1 MTLNSAITINTNQ
14 SSFCPGATASLS
26 LKGMSGVSNQAVR
39 FRLTTTEPLTE
50 EEAYASSGTLLGV
63 VPNSALTSNKTEA
76 VLTNI
81 VLPKN
86 AGKYFIVA
94 TLDGES
100 GACRPYSSARF
111 TIATLANA
119 AISSDKTGTICL
131 GESVLLTAQ
140 PAGQTKYEWLKDGQ
154 SVGVTS
160 TNTYRVTSAGEY
172 KVTVT
177 NELGC
182 NLGASNATTFTTIVV
197 NKPTI
202 KQVGERLVSSSKTGN
217 QWFYNNAAI
226 PNATDTVYLAT
237 KQGVYTLQITLG
249 NCKSELS
256 EPVLFAITAVQE
268 PLNADEYRLYPNP
281 TIGFFTIE
289 SNSAE
294 YDELVCYDFTGKKI
308 EINVEKDAEKLRGDI
323 RHLPKGLYIL
333 KLTNES
339 KNAKSWVVRKE

>member
-1 MTLNSAITINTNQ
+1 M
-14 SSFCPGATASLS
+14 
-26 LKGMSGVSNQAVR
+26 
-39 FRLTTTEPLTE
+39 
-50 EEAYASSGTLLGV
+50 
-63 VPNSALTSNKTEA
+63 
-76 VLTNI
+76 
-81 VLPKN
+81 
-86 AGKYFIVA
+86 
-94 TLDGES
+94 
-100 GACRPYSSARF
+100 
-111 TIATLANA
+111 
-119 AISSDKTGTICL
+119 
-131 GESVLLTAQ
+131 
-140 PAGQTKYEWLKDGQ
+140 
-154 SVGVTS
+154 
-160 TNTYRVTSAGEY
+160 
-172 KVTVT
+172 TVT

-268 PLNADEYRLYPNP
+268 PLNANEYRLSPNP
-281 TIGFFTIE
+281 TPGSFTIE

-294 YDELVCYDFTGKKI
+294 HYELACYDFTGKKI

-323 RHLPKGLYIL
+323 HHLPKGLYIL